1 MEKFEELVDYL
12 SMLADKYAFS
22 EKEMKDLQ
30 DIIEDIYDGEDE
42 DATYE
47 DNVEEST
54 DQEPTDEWGNHH
66 SVAYWNKRLVGNTYE
81 ETYRH
86 IRVAQKMT

>member
-22 EKEMKDLQ
+22 EKEMQDLQ
-30 DIIEDIYDGEDE
+30 DMIEDIYDATDE

-47 DNVEEST
+47 DINEEPADQEPA
-54 DQEPTDEWGNHH
+54 DQEPTDE
-66 SVAYWNKRLVGNTYE
+66 
-81 ETYRH
+81 
-86 IRVAQKMT
+86 

>member
-30 DIIEDIYDGEDE
+30 DIIEDIYEGEDE
-42 DATYE
+42 DINET
-47 DNVEEST
+47 T
-54 DQEPTDEWGNHH
+54 DEVIDDDPEPTDE
-66 SVAYWNKRLVGNTYE
+66 
-81 ETYRH
+81 
-86 IRVAQKMT
+86 

>member
-30 DIIEDIYDGEDE
+30 DIIEDIYDATDEKPTDE
-42 DATYE
+42 DI
-47 DNVEEST
+47 NEEPAE
-54 DQEPTDEWGNHH
+54 EPTD
-66 SVAYWNKRLVGNTYE
+66 YE
-81 ETYRH
+81 E
-86 IRVAQKMT
+86 

>member
-22 EKEMKDLQ
+22 EKEMQDLQ
-30 DIIEDIYDGEDE
+30 DMIEDIYDGEDE

-47 DNVEEST
+47 DINEEPAADQEPA
-54 DQEPTDEWGNHH
+54 DQEPTDE
-66 SVAYWNKRLVGNTYE
+66 
-81 ETYRH
+81 
-86 IRVAQKMT
+86 

>member
-30 DIIEDIYDGEDE
+30 DMIEDIYDGEDE
-42 DATYE
+42 DEYINE
-47 DNVEEST
+47 DINEEPTADSDPDVEST
-54 DQEPTDEWGNHH
+54 D
-66 SVAYWNKRLVGNTYE
+66 YE
-81 ETYRH
+81 E
-86 IRVAQKMT
+86 

>member
-22 EKEMKDLQ
+22 KKEMNDLQ
-30 DIIEDIYDGEDE
+30 DMIEDIYDGEDE

-47 DNVEEST
+47 DINEEPAADQEPA
-54 DQEPTDEWGNHH
+54 DQEPTDE
-66 SVAYWNKRLVGNTYE
+66 
-81 ETYRH
+81 
-86 IRVAQKMT
+86 